1 MRCMAYQ
8 QLSWPEQADPPARPY
23 LKSDLQGSGMPAPLR
38 LQQLQKQQNKSAL
51 KSLSNPPTNPVTTPN
66 EQL

>member
-38 LQQLQKQQNKSAL
+38 LQQLQNKSAL

-66 EQL
+66 EQP